1 MLRFWVKMSYRIK
14 YEPLE
19 PENQP
24 TIEEDIEYVDEK
36 FDKDELVIFYVDILN
51 ILRDY
56 SAGLITE
63 RKLTKFIDSVIPE
76 WLYQIG

>member
-1 MLRFWVKMSYRIK
+1 MSYRIN
-14 YEPLE
+14 YTPLE

-24 TIEEDIEYVDEK
+24 TIEDDIEYVDEK
-36 FDKDELVIFYVDILN
+36 FDKNELVIFYVDILN

-63 RKLTKFIDSVIPE
+63 RKLTKFIDSVIPK
-76 WLYQIG
+76 

>member
-1 MLRFWVKMSYRIK
+1 MSYRIK

-63 RKLTKFIDSVIPE
+63 RKLTKFIDSVISK
-76 WLYQIG
+76 

>member
-1 MLRFWVKMSYRIK
+1 MSYRIN
-14 YEPLE
+14 YTPLE

-24 TIEEDIEYVDEK
+24 TIEDDIEYVDEK
-36 FDKDELVIFYVDILN
+36 FDKDELVFFYVDILN

-63 RKLTKFIDSVIPE
+63 RKLTKFIDSVIPK
-76 WLYQIG
+76 

>member
-1 MLRFWVKMSYRIK
+1 MSYRIN
-14 YEPLE
+14 YTPLE

-24 TIEEDIEYVDEK
+24 TIEDDMEYIDEK
-36 FDKDELVIFYVDILN
+36 FDKNELVIFYVDILN

-63 RKLTKFIDSVIPE
+63 RKLTKFIDSVIPK
-76 WLYQIG
+76 